1 MEPLSLVIHSASGR
15 ADRGD
20 YFCPQSG
27 AIDDHA
33 PSPGPVHR
41 WTECIPAS
49 AGPLFPD
56 AQSGRDGQ
64 FSPMDLGRL
73 IAGRGGPNGAPC
85 ALSEVRIYS
94 GEPDARR
101 DPRTYAAH
109 RRQTRRW
116 ASDGATVITRAL
128 RYPPGWPAAPAQE
141 KGVDVALAVDFVKLA
156 IEGEYDVGVMMSTDN
171 DLLPALE
178 VVRDY
183 APDGI
188 HVAVSVWSVP
198 GQHQRLRLPGL
209 WCHWLD
215 QADYNAVADRTRY

>member
-1 MEPLSLVIHSASGR
+1 MTTPLRLSLFIDGQNAYRR
-15 ADRGD
+15 AR
-20 YFCPQSG
+20 
-27 AIDDHA
+27 A
-33 PSPGPVHR
+33 
-41 WTECIPAS
+41 
-49 AGPLFPD
+49 LFFPN

-64 FSPMDLGRL
+64 FHPMDLGRL

-85 ALSEVRIYS
+85 TLSDVRIYS

-109 RRQTRRW
+109 RSQTQRW

-183 APDGI
+183 VLGRI
-188 HVAVSVWSVP
+188 HVAVSAWSVP

-209 WCHWLD
+209 WCHWLSL
-215 QADYNAVADRTRY
+215 ADYKTVADRTRY